1 VNFPCLA
8 VLLMLAQVGSSGGH
22 RSPADRVELREA
34 AESFVGSDDPCG
46 LVALVA
52 AAMSAGGLDAPQ
64 AVTITAAQL
73 LELPRGSVAVI
84 GLGADDD
91 LDRRVAGWLAEG
103 LAGSCIP
110 LVDPNEAMELAESE
124 ADLRYLIDADP
135 ARARSLLL
143 ATPADF
149 LVKASVEVSI
159 SSAQQIYGISAYE
172 SRARA
177 TASSTRSIDGSIA
190 SVVES
195 SAKSVRTDPQAAV
208 DDAVRECVRLLAI
221 SVAEDILLES
231 LRAADGIRLVAIDAS
246 EGFGGPLAV
255 SLSRRL
261 AGRGSAIWDPEEG
274 RVVLSPR
281 LPDQEIEAALREQ
294 GMTVTR
300 RGFGT
305 WTIAEGGGAGRSRPG
320 WDTMAWAGLAVI
332 ALASGI
338 AWVVLKRGSPLEGGR
353 LD

>member
-1 VNFPCLA
+1 
-8 VLLMLAQVGSSGGH
+8 MLAQVVSSGGH

-110 LVDPNEAMELAESE
+110 LVDPNEAMEIAESE

-159 SSAQQIYGISAYE
+159 SAAQEVYGISAYE
-172 SRARA
+172 SLARA

-261 AGRGSAIWDPEEG
+261 AGRGSAAWDPVEG
-274 RVVLSPR
+274 RILLSPR
-281 LPDQEIEAALREQ
+281 LPDQEIEAALQEQ

-300 RGFGT
+300 RGFGI
-305 WTIAEGGGAGRSRPG
+305 WNIAESGGGGRSEFG
-320 WDTMAWAGLAVI
+320 WTTMAWAALAMI

-338 AWVVLKRGSPLEGGR
+338 AWTVLKRGAPLEGNR
-353 LD
+353 SD